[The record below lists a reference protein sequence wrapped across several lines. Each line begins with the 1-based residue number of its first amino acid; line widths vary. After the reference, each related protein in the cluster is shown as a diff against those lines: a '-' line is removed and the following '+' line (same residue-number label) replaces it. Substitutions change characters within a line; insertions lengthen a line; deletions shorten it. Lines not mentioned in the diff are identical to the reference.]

1 MPCEGWR
8 TSHRL
13 SPWRYR
19 MMTRLAAKGQKG
31 APGWG
36 RAAFR
41 CVLLQFNGVS
51 GACTFRNSSCPVCYC
66 TSLHVAF
73 NKLYPWNCWL
83 YGLAE
88 ILIRFCI
95 ELQPNLVCKYYHI
108 GSSLHIE
115 RSTVKKGKA
124 TQLFVNK

>member
-1 MPCEGWR
+1 
-8 TSHRL
+8 
-13 SPWRYR
+13 

-83 YGLAE
+83 SRNTNTVLHRVATKSCMQVLPYWLLLAHRE
-88 ILIRFCI
+88 KYCEEGQGHATLCKQIIWRKENTAI
-95 ELQPNLVCKYYHI
+95 EFAF
-108 GSSLHIE
+108 SLG
-115 RSTVKKGKA
+115 TWFA
-124 TQLFVNK
+124 